1 MNKSERKSNFDLM
14 RVLCILLIIMY
25 HYTTH
30 NGYLYGNFRPQKF
43 IYESTGIWG
52 LMGVIGFVMV
62 SSHFLYSTGSFS
74 IQKALRVIFETAFYS
89 TSITL
94 ILFFT
99 GKIELGGDYLLR
111 CIFSVFCRQYWF
123 LTDYVIFYV
132 MSPFLK
138 LFCDKL
144 TIHHHKWL
152 LVVLFLITFPS
163 REITHVTT
171 FSRLGVFVYTY
182 LLIAYFVR
190 KPDNIFQRHYKLFS
204 VIVFGGIIAVVCT
217 FIYLNKVTFDNTYLD
232 WVNDMTSITSTTMFL
247 AAICVYFIFKNMNI
261 RYSKILFVIG
271 GSTLGIY
278 LIHEHDFFHYV
289 LFDNILRRGHVYSM
303 TLGPLIYF
311 VSCVGVLLG
320 CALIHYVI
328 EFIFKKTVYML
339 SDKYLKSRYKAFD
352 VKYVPGQAQ
361 DQPV

>member
-1 MNKSERKSNFDLM
+1 MNKAERKSNFDLM
-14 RVLCILLIIMY
+14 RVLCIFLIITY
-25 HYTTH
+25 HYTFH
-30 NGYLYGNFRPQKF
+30 GGYLYGNVTPQKF
-43 IYESTGIWG
+43 IYESTGMWG

-62 SSHFLYSTGSFS
+62 SSHFLYTTGSFS

-94 ILFFT
+94 ILMLT
-99 GKIELGGDYLLR
+99 GRIELFGDYLLR
-111 CIFSVFCRQYWF
+111 CMFAVFCRQYWF

-138 LFCDKL
+138 VFCDRL
-144 TIHHHKWL
+144 SIHHHKWL

-182 LLIAYFVR
+182 LLIAYFIR

-204 VIVFGGIIAVVCT
+204 VIVFGGIIAAICG
-217 FIYLNKVTFDNTYLD
+217 FIYLNKIMFDVTYLN
-232 WVNDMTSITSTTMFL
+232 WVNDITSLTSTTMFL
-247 AAICVYFIFKNMNI
+247 AAICVYFIFKNLNI
-261 RYSKILFVIG
+261 KYFKILYLLG

-278 LIHEHDFFHYV
+278 LIHENDHFHYI
-289 LFDNILRRGHVYSM
+289 LFDNILRRPKVYYM
-303 TLGPLIYF
+303 TWGPLIYL

-320 CALIHYVI
+320 CALIHNLV
-328 EFIFKKTVYML
+328 EFVFKKTVYML
-339 SDKYLKSRYKAFD
+339 SDKYLKSKYKAFD
-352 VKYVPGQAQ
+352 VKYVPGQEQ
-361 DQPV
+361 D